1 MGHKC
6 MYNECRYIENFSTM
20 PSLYRVVYIMI
31 SAFIVSKESHNNSFF
46 SATVLLFTPLFFEY
60 LSLSKS
66 GKLVKFSFRKF
77 VTWIELI
84 NSFVFILLG
93 ILGLFGILIVENK
106 IIILNKEYLEIN
118 LSFSVKAITC
128 ILVGLST
135 GLAILDWILIPTKEG
150 V

>member
-6 MYNECRYIENFSTM
+6 MYDECRYIENFSTM
-20 PSLYRVVYIMI
+20 PAIYRVLYIVL
-31 SAFIVSKESHNNSFF
+31 SAFIVSKESSNNSFF
-46 SATVLLFTPLFFEY
+46 SAVILLFIPLFFEY

-66 GKLVKFSFRKF
+66 GKLDFRKI
-77 VTWIELI
+77 VAYIELI
-84 NSFVFILLG
+84 TSFMFILLG

-118 LSFSVKAITC
+118 VSFSVKVITR

-135 GLAILDWILIPTKEG
+135 MLAILDCILIPTKEG